1 MVGSYT
7 QKIRRVNEAGAKI
20 PDSAFPYECPRM
32 QEHWKPGFREGYFA
46 AIELIVVLQP
56 GPIGILAPG
65 VIEGLYTPSD
75 NLSVAA
81 SQTGREVAVE
91 PRGFEPLTSA
101 VQRRIHNAADVRW
114 RSKTPG
120 NEDILP

>member
-20 PDSAFPYECPRM
+20 PDSAFPCECPRM
-32 QEHWKPGFREGYFA
+32 QEHWKPGFREGYLA

-65 VIEGLYTPSD
+65 VIGGLYTPSD

-101 VQRRIHNAADVRW
+101 VQRRRDTLQKPSRVCKIAAN
-114 RSKTPG
+114 SC
-120 NEDILP
+120 IL

>member
-32 QEHWKPGFREGYFA
+32 QEHWKPGFREGYLA

-101 VQRRIHNAADVRW
+101 VQRRILNLVVVR
-114 RSKTPG
+114 
-120 NEDILP
+120 